1 MINPSSLGAAL
12 AGQPAVGSQVNPA
25 LQQRDMSSLAGH
37 ILRSIAPHSSPA
49 PMASGFGIAP
59 PYQQLGSIL
68 SQLSGVYGGVPAA
81 PSLPSPQNVP
91 WQSALGYA
99 LASLLSPR
107 TAPAAAAGY
116 ESEYNRLQ
124 DEYKQR
130 YQAALDRWQAEVQA
144 RQLRGQGLVEQ
155 ARILESIP
163 PDVRNVVGPFPVRA
177 KGESDDTFNQ
187 RAADWYLRAAG
198 KLQQL
203 GYPPE
208 VVQQYVSMA
217 ASHRQMVDELG
228 RQARVEFE
236 KQRLDLAREHLEYL
250 KSKANRDELL
260 KAQALANT
268 AEFRQATLEG
278 RALDREEREAVALAG
293 LKLSADKAN
302 AANVLHAGLAN
313 LAQYY
318 STARSAMA
326 DQLRA
331 AASGVYYQPPA
342 ALSGGPPQVSVPQ
355 VPEPTINIVVPGAG
369 PQPAGSGQT
378 SAGAQSAPSRGE
390 VQPVGQGVPASE
402 MPRYV
407 NSLVQ
412 KAQAAKAAGID
423 KAQFVTSVMASVS
436 WKQLSDAQQK
446 ALMKVIDRVYG
457 ASQSGSRSEP
467 LNLLY
472 DSPAAMSRVIQE
484 SPP

>member
-1 MINPSSLGAAL
+1 MIDPSSLGAAL

-37 ILRSIAPHSSPA
+37 ILRSIAPHSPA
-49 PMASGFGIAP
+49 PMASGIAP

-177 KGESDDTFNQ
+177 KGESDDAFNQ

-313 LAQYY
+313 LSAYY

-331 AASGVYYQPPA
+331 AESGVYFQPPA
-342 ALSGGPPQVSVPQ
+342 AVSGGPPQVSVPQ
-355 VPEPTINIVVPGAG
+355 VAEPTINIVVPGAG
-369 PQPAGSGQT
+369 AEPAGSSQT
-378 SAGAQSAPSRGE
+378 SAGAQSAPASRE
-390 VQPVGQGVPASE
+390 VPGQPVGQGVPASE

-407 NSLVQ
+407 DSLLK

-457 ASQSGSRSEP
+457 ASQSGSRSQA
-467 LNLLY
+467 LDLSTIV
-472 DSPAAMSRVIQE
+472 SPAAMSRAIQE